1 MKTISTA
8 LRIVEVFVN
17 GPGQR
22 SVTEIAERFQLPM
35 SQVSQ
40 ILAAFAEAGWLE
52 QDSKTRRYSVG
63 LSAYVFGSRFVQF
76 HPLTKHAIPVLRS
89 VVDRSGFSTT
99 LSILDHLKPLYLLG
113 IAGPVPVDLASA
125 FGSYF
130 PFHATAAG
138 EVLAAFAPTEIRAA
152 MLERTDLERITSR
165 TIVDKSQ
172 LSDELDQVFRRGYAQ
187 SDGERVPGIGA
198 LAVPVISHSG
208 NVVAA
213 VGNAFPTKM
222 VSSDELEYHV
232 EILKNGARNLSERVE
247 GPLRVGH
254 NVTRRLKRSSVR

>member
-8 LRIVEVFVN
+8 LHILEAFSD

-22 SVTEIAERFQLPM
+22 SVSEIAERFQLPM
-35 SQVSQ
+35 SQVSR
-40 ILAAFAEAGWLE
+40 ILATFASAGWLE

-76 HPLTKHAIPVLRS
+76 HPLTRHAIPVLRS
-89 VVDRSGFSTT
+89 VVDRSGFNTT

-138 EVLAAFAPTEIRAA
+138 KVLAAFAHADIRAA
-152 MLERTDLERITSR
+152 MLERTELERLTSR
-165 TIVDKSQ
+165 TIVDIAR
-172 LSDELDQVFRRGYAQ
+172 LSDELDEVFRRGYAR

-198 LAVPVISHSG
+198 LAVPVIAHSG
-208 NVVAA
+208 IVVAA
-213 VGNAFPTKM
+213 IGNVFPTKM
-222 VSSDELEYHV
+222 VSGDELDYHA
-232 EILKNGARNLSERVE
+232 EILRNGARALSERIE
-247 GPLRVGH
+247 GPLVGGRGGA
-254 NVTRRLKRSSVR
+254 RRGRRP